1 MRSSLPSDQYASPRP
16 ESCRG
21 AAAPR
26 APSCSPC
33 TQSSSPVAASSAIA
47 ARRDPAVPYSTPFT
61 INGVPSSLNSGRLP
75 MLSVLNR
82 HTTSS
87 LLKFEAL
94 IWLSGRY
101 LVPCVSA
108 AYDGHSTSLT
118 LAPFCPHAATQTRPA
133 AIHLVALMRTNLPHP
148 RPPGNSQPATTPRP
162 AIRRHDP
169 RLRPAL
175 RSALRF
181 RDHHPR
187 PHPRPPPA
195 PTPACTTAR
204 HTPRPTPAPTPA
216 TTTRVH
222 T

>member
-1 MRSSLPSDQYASPRP
+1 M
-16 ESCRG
+16 
-21 AAAPR
+21 
-26 APSCSPC
+26 
-33 TQSSSPVAASSAIA
+33 
-47 ARRDPAVPYSTPFT
+47 AV
-61 INGVPSSLNSGRLP
+61 VC
-75 MLSVLNR
+75 
-82 HTTSS
+82 
-87 LLKFEAL
+87 
-94 IWLSGRY
+94 GRY

-133 AIHLVALMRTNLPHP
+133 AIHLVAIMRTNLPHP

-195 PTPACTTAR
+195 STPRAY
-204 HTPRPTPAPTPA
+204 TPRPTPAPTPA
-216 TTTRVH
+216 P
-222 T
+222 